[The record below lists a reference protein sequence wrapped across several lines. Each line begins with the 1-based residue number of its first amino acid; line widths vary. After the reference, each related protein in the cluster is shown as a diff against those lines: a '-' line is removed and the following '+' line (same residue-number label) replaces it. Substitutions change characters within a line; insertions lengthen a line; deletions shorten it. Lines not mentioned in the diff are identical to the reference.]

1 MKKNNLEKINKQD
14 LEELFSL
21 LNKMLGEE
29 DHKYSEKRKEWMPET
44 GEEYWTFSQ
53 LGDPIKSSFENGMI
67 DIKRHRVG
75 WMFRTKEDAE
85 FAIERQKIITEL
97 RRYAF
102 EHNDFETEKW
112 DGDHTFYNIVYD
124 ITRQNL
130 DVVGSRLIK
139 DMSAVYFSSERI
151 ARDAMLEVGE
161 ERIIKY
167 LFDVE
172 IYDGSEPDEY
182 DDIDDDDY

>member
-1 MKKNNLEKINKQD
+1 MNLEKINKDD
-14 LEELFSL
+14 LEQLFSL

-29 DHKYSEKRKEWMPET
+29 DNEKLGKKRKEWTPET

-53 LGDPIKSSFENGMI
+53 LGDLIKSSCENGMI
-67 DIKRHRVG
+67 DSKRHRVG

-85 FAIERQKIITEL
+85 FAIERQKIVTEL

-102 EHNDFETEKW
+102 EHNDFETENW
-112 DGDHTFYNIVYD
+112 DGDHAFYTIVYNVSNRN
-124 ITRQNL
+124 I
-130 DVVGSRLIK
+130 DVASTCLVK
-139 DMSAVYFSSERI
+139 DMLSIYFSSERI
-151 ARDAMLEVGE
+151 ARDAMSEVGE

-182 DDIDDDDY
+182 DGIDDDDY